1 MEWLIV
7 LMLVLIGAIL
17 VMMEFLIFPG
27 VNVAGILGFICIVSG
42 IYFGYAYYGHTT
54 GHWILLGTAIF
65 GCVLTWYALRSKTW
79 KKLCLD
85 TRLEASVEGVD
96 SSVQEGDEG
105 EALSRLAPMGNVQIG
120 GFVVE
125 AESRS
130 GYIDAHLKVR
140 VVKVLRNKIIV
151 EPIR

>member
-7 LMLVLIGAIL
+7 LMLVCIGAIL

-42 IYFGYAYYGHTT
+42 VYFGYAFYGNPT
-54 GHWILLGTAIF
+54 GHLILLGTVVF
-65 GCVLTWYALRSKTW
+65 GAGLTWYALRSKTW

-85 TRLEASVEGVD
+85 ARLEDSVEGVD
-96 SSVQEGDEG
+96 RSVQEGDEG

-120 GFVVE
+120 ENVVE

-140 VVKVLRNKIIV
+140 VVKVLRNKIVV
-151 EPIR
+151 EAVL